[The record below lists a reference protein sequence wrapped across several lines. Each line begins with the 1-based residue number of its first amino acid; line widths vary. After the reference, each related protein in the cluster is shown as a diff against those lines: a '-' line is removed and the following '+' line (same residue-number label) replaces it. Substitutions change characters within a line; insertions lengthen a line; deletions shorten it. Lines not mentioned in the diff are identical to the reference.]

1 MIRVSEQR
9 TATMPNLYTQL
20 QRRHGRPSGI
30 TRREMLERSLGAAA
44 ALLISHNFP
53 GIARAAA
60 GRVVV
65 IGAGFSGL
73 AAAYELSRAG
83 YDVTV
88 VEARNRVGGR
98 VISFSDLVAGKHV
111 EGGGELIGSNHPA
124 WVGYAE
130 QFGLKFIDVTEEDLE
145 APVVLNGKRLTSD
158 ESDALWEEMEKAF
171 NSIVTD
177 AAKVDADE
185 PWRSPNAEALDKR
198 TLASWINALEASPL
212 CKTGLHTLM
221 MADNG
226 MVTEWQ
232 SYLANLA
239 MVKGGGL
246 EKYWSE
252 SEVYRCHGGN
262 QQLARKFVEAIGAPK
277 VLTRTI
283 VRAIAVNDKA
293 VRVTLANGKILEG
306 DHVVLTAPPPVWNR
320 IAIDPALPVGLVPQ
334 MGSNVKFLMALRG
347 PFWRRAEL
355 GPEMM
360 TDGPVSATWHSTDGQ
375 RGAGEAMV
383 AFSGGTAAD
392 TCREWTAAQRNENY
406 LAELQKVYKG
416 VRPNFV
422 RARFMDWPSDPWVKA
437 SYSFPAPGQV
447 TAQGPTFRQGIG
459 RLHFAGEYTSYAF
472 MGYMEGALN
481 SGAAVARRI
490 AERDGVV
497 KGKAA

>member
-1 MIRVSEQR
+1 
-9 TATMPNLYTQL
+9 MPNLYTQL
-20 QRRHGRPSGI
+20 QRRYGKPTGI

-44 ALLISHNFP
+44 ALLISDSFSSVSY
-53 GIARAAA
+53 AAA
-60 GRVVV
+60 GRVIV
-65 IGAGFSGL
+65 IGGGFSGL
-73 AAAYELSRAG
+73 AAAYELTKAG

-98 VISFSDLVAGKHV
+98 VISFSDLVPGKNV

-124 WVGYAE
+124 WVGYAK
-130 QFGLKFIDVTEEDLE
+130 QFGLKFLDVSEEDLE
-145 APVVLNGKRLTSD
+145 APVVLNGKRLSSD
-158 ESDALWEEMEKAF
+158 ESEALWEEMEKAF
-171 NSIVTD
+171 NTIVTD

-185 PWRSPNAEALDKR
+185 PWRAPNAQELDKR
-198 TLASWINALEASPL
+198 TLASWINALNASPL
-212 CKTGLHTLM
+212 CKTGLHSMM

-226 MVTEWQ
+226 MVSEWQ

-252 SEVYRCHGGN
+252 SEVYRCQGGN
-262 QQLARKFVEAIGAPK
+262 QQLATKLVQAIGPTK

-283 VRAIAVNDKA
+283 VRAIAVTDKG
-293 VRVTLANGKILEG
+293 VRVTLANAKVLEG
-306 DHVVLTAPPPVWNR
+306 DHVLLTAPPPVWNR
-320 IAIDPALPVGLVPQ
+320 IAIDPALPAGLVPQ
-334 MGSNVKFLMALRG
+334 MGTNVKFLMALNG

-360 TDGPVSATWHSTDGQ
+360 TDGPVSATWHATDGQ

-392 TCREWTAAQRNENY
+392 TCREWTATQRNERY
-406 LAELQKVYKG
+406 LAEMQKVYKG
-416 VRPNFV
+416 IRPSFV
-422 RARFMDWPSDPWVKA
+422 KARFMDWPSDPWVKA

-447 TAQGPTFRQGIG
+447 TTQGPIFRQGIG

-481 SGAAVARRI
+481 SGAAAARRI

-497 KGKAA
+497 KGQAA